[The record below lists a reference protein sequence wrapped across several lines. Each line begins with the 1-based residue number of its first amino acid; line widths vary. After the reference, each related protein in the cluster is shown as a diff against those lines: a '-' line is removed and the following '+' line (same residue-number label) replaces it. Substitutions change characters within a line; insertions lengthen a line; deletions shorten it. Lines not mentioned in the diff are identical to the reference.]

1 MGFRHAQPG
10 DLRTL
15 LGEATGDSLGLMPR
29 PYPRQ
34 QLLGLV
40 LDFMAQNAS
49 PTEQE
54 QP

>member
-10 DLRTL
+10 DLGTL
-15 LGEATGDSLGLMPR
+15 LGEATGNSLGLMPR

-34 QLLGLV
+34 QLLSLV
-40 LDFMAQNAS
+40 LDFMAQS
-49 PTEQE
+49 SIPTGQE